1 MSTPTREEFVARIE
15 AVEARMDARVAAI
28 GARLDEYSARAD
40 ERMQGLSAMFA
51 ERDKRLEE
59 RDKRF
64 FEQIENMNRRF
75 DDRDKRIDTA
85 LQRISH
91 LSTHMW
97 MVGAT
102 FVLASAATVIGA
114 YYAAQSSHLG
124 VTQAVISAFQQGQQL
139 QLPMRE

>member
-1 MSTPTREEFVARIE
+1 MSTPTREEFEARIE

-40 ERMQGLSAMFA
+40 ERMQGLTAMFA
-51 ERDKRLEE
+51 E

-75 DDRDKRIDTA
+75 DDRDKRIDAA

-102 FVLASAATVIGA
+102 FVLASAATVVGA

-124 VTQAVISAFQQGQQL
+124 VTQTVISAFQQGQQL
-139 QLPMRE
+139 QLPLRE